1 MELFKGYDREIWKDV
16 KGYEGLYR
24 VSNLG
29 KVKSMAKIIGRRYVG
44 ERLLKQRIST
54 QGYKMVSFCKNYKI
68 FNASVHRLVAEAFI
82 PNPLNKPFINHKNG
96 IKTDNRIENLEWC
109 TQSENVL
116 HGYKIGLNDP
126 KKHGRTGK
134 RRPLTVKEKTLIS
147 MKTKEATQRPDV
159 QEKLHAPRKKVI
171 I

>member
-68 FNASVHRLVAEAFI
+68 FNASVHRLIAEAFI

-109 TQSENVL
+109 TQSENVS
-116 HGYKIGLNDP
+116 HDYKIGLNDP
-126 KKHGRTGK
+126 M
-134 RRPLTVKEKTLIS
+134 TVEEKTLIS
-147 MKTKEATQRPDV
+147 MKTKEAMQRPDV
-159 QEKLHAPRKKVI
+159 QEKLHAPRKKVVI
-171 I
+171 

>member
-1 MELFKGYDREIWKDV
+1 MELFKYDREVWKDV

-29 KVKSMAKIIGRRYVG
+29 KVKSMPKLIGRRFVG

-54 QGYKMVSFCKNYKI
+54 QGYKMVSFCKNYKV
-68 FNASVHRLVAEAFI
+68 FNASVHRLIAQAFI
-82 PNPLNKPFINHKNG
+82 PNPQNKHYINHING

-116 HGYKIGLNDP
+116 HGYKTGLNNA

-147 MKTKEATQRPDV
+147 TRTKEAMKRPDV